1 MDQMVENTGVE
12 TTTAKVDA
20 IAIDVPSPRTRLDPR
35 TGKQQLFQPASF
47 WLDHAQRRKASGQSV
62 RQYCDEHGLALSTF
76 RRWDSRSAG
85 RTRVKKS
92 GTEQGK
98 DRMTAP
104 AVSSGFLSVPIR
116 ASSASEGSS
125 ALPSSQ
131 VEVQTRSGVKVC
143 LYGQAADRA
152 IDAVMAEL
160 IGAR

>member
-1 MDQMVENTGVE
+1 MDQMVESTGVE
-12 TTTAKVDA
+12 ATVKVDT
-20 IAIDVPSPRTRLDPR
+20 IANDVPLPRMRLDPR

-62 RQYCDEHGLALSTF
+62 QQYCDEHGLALSTF

-92 GTEQGK
+92 GPEPGK

-104 AVSSGFLSVPIR
+104 AVPSGFLSVPIR

-125 ALPSSQ
+125 ALPGSQ
-131 VEVQTRSGVKVC
+131 IEVQTRSGVKVC

-152 IDAVMAEL
+152 IEAVMAEL
-160 IGAR
+160 TGAR